1 MVSDDLRA
9 LGVHQTRVLSA
20 VLSDLGAPLAATL
33 TSVGDDTSQ
42 FCLQSTERCS
52 LNIARLR
59 TLACDL
65 ADGMGVYRVDITP
78 SDDATTAHLTAHRY
92 RARKQTSASLAGG
105 SSMSMADVELLV
117 ARFMTERH
125 GNTSPSWLAC
135 QLRVSWKAAER
146 ILAELDDDH
155 VPAPS

>member
-20 VLSDLGAPLAATL
+20 VLNDLGAPLAVTL
-33 TSVGDDTSQ
+33 SSINDDASTFS
-42 FCLQSTERCS
+42 LQPTERSS
-52 LNIARLR
+52 LNLARLR

-65 ADGMGVYRVDITP
+65 ADGLGVYRVDIMP
-78 SDDATTAHLTAHRY
+78 SDDATAAHLVAHRY
-92 RARKQTSASLAGG
+92 RARKRTSASLAGG
-105 SSMSMADVELLV
+105 SNTSMADVELLV
-117 ARFMTERH
+117 ARFLTERH

-146 ILAELDDDH
+146 ILAGLDDAH

>member
-9 LGVHQTRVLSA
+9 LGVHQTRVLAA
-20 VLSDLGAPLAATL
+20 VLSDLGAPLAVTL
-33 TSVGDDTSQ
+33 TSVGDDMSQ
-42 FCLQSTERCS
+42 FCLQPMERCS
-52 LNIARLR
+52 LNLARLR

-65 ADGMGVYRVDITP
+65 ADGLGVYRVHITP
-78 SDDATTAHLTAHRY
+78 SDDASAVKLEAHRY
-92 RARKQTSASLAGG
+92 HARKRTSASLAGS

-117 ARFMTERH
+117 ARFLTDRH

-146 ILAELDDDH
+146 ILTELDDDH
-155 VPAPS
+155 VLTAS

>member
-9 LGVHQTRVLSA
+9 LGVHQTRVLTA
-20 VLSDLGAPLAATL
+20 VLSDLGAPLTVTL
-33 TSVGDDTSQ
+33 STINDDASTFS
-42 FCLQSTERCS
+42 LQPTEHSSRTT
-52 LNIARLR
+52 ARLR

-65 ADGMGVYRVDITP
+65 ADGLGVYRVDITP
-78 SDDATTAHLTAHRY
+78 SDDATAVRLTAHRY
-92 RARKQTSASLAGG
+92 YARKRTSASLVGADG
-105 SSMSMADVELLV
+105 MSMADVELLV
-117 ARFMTERH
+117 ARLLTERH

-155 VPAPS
+155 VLAPG